1 MRDCRRGSRTRRR
14 QPCRHR
20 RRCPL
25 QVPAEGVAAVGES
38 TAKRGTRTA
47 TAGRTGPRT
56 SVPTADWNVARYGL
70 CASIGG
76 VGTIIGTY
84 LSLLL
89 AFFVYLDRS
98 RIRRLATRSG
108 CPSSS
113 SRSLSSA
120 SPYIR
125 PVPAPDQQRRRGTG
139 TGTGVPRR
147 RGQSRPA
154 GATCRDYLRGTRH
167 TLGARWPRARSWHRI
182 CRPCGSPP
190 SSAGEG
196 MTLLG
201 VEGHQGLLYYVMVGM
216 VSIPA
221 LVLADTMEWDEL
233 VDIDWGTLLLFGGGI
248 SLADALANTGT
259 TEWIA
264 NTVFGGLTGMPV
276 VLIIA
281 AVVLV
286 VVS

>member
-1 MRDCRRGSRTRRR
+1 
-14 QPCRHR
+14 
-20 RRCPL
+20 
-25 QVPAEGVAAVGES
+25 
-38 TAKRGTRTA
+38 
-47 TAGRTGPRT
+47 
-56 SVPTADWNVARYGL
+56 
-70 CASIGG
+70 
-76 VGTIIGTY
+76 
-84 LSLLL
+84 
-89 AFFVYLDRS
+89 
-98 RIRRLATRSG
+98 
-108 CPSSS
+108 
-113 SRSLSSA
+113 
-120 SPYIR
+120 
-125 PVPAPDQQRRRGTG
+125 
-139 TGTGVPRR
+139 
-147 RGQSRPA
+147 
-154 GATCRDYLRGTRH
+154 
-167 TLGARWPRARSWHRI
+167 
-182 CRPCGSPP
+182 
-190 SSAGEG
+190 